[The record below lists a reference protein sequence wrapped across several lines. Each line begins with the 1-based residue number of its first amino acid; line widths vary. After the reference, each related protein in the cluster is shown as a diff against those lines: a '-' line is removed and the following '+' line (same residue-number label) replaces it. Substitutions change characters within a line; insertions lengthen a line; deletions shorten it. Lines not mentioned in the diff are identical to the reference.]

1 MSFLTVVVF
10 EDEEQASEV
19 RESLKSIQKQG
30 LLDLD
35 DSAIIV
41 KDEDGQV
48 HVKNEVD
55 RGIKVGIAG
64 GGLIGLFVGFMFG
77 GPLGSL
83 LLGGIGGAI
92 VGKVAAMGIDKK
104 FVNEVKEKMEP
115 GTSALF
121 LLVRDANANA
131 AIAALRPYEGTVYY
145 TTLDPEAEEELRH
158 VLKTRK

>member
-1 MSFLTVVVF
+1 MANLIVLTF
-10 EDEEQASEV
+10 EDDEEATKV
-19 RESLKSIQKQG
+19 MGTIKSLRKEAFIN
-30 LLDLD
+30 LD
-35 DSAIIV
+35 DTAIV
-41 KDEDGQV
+41 VRDSEGEF
-48 HVKNEVD
+48 HVKNEID
-55 RGIKVGIAG
+55 RGIKLGAGIG
-64 GGLIGLFVGFMFG
+64 SLIGLFIGFMFG

-92 VGKVAAMGIDKK
+92 VGKVADMGIDKK

-115 GTSALF
+115 GSSALF